1 MLRTSRKESSL
12 MNKKSLRTISG
23 IVLGLC
29 ALAAPGY
36 SSTFLAFS
44 GSTTA
49 TGTIT
54 VSGNS
59 SSETLT
65 TISGVPYTQLIVT
78 NAPTAAA
85 NGTWALISTL
95 LSYNF
100 GTNTLNLIGTI
111 GACQS
116 GACSGAGGT
125 AFNGLGSVTLESTT
139 LTGLPYNTGAGAG
152 FTTNT
157 GTQTSV
163 NVVFGTSTS
172 LSESATFLSDLGLSV
187 VSSTLTSG
195 GIGGT
200 GSGVVSSG
208 TYHFGATSDTLN
220 ATLAAVATP
229 EPASF
234 LLLGT
239 GLMGLFLV
247 ARRRTAK
254 I

>member
-1 MLRTSRKESSL
+1 MNNRSL
-12 MNKKSLRTISG
+12 KTVSG

-36 SSTFLAFS
+36 SSTFLAFT
-44 GSTTA
+44 GSSAA

-54 VSGNS
+54 VSGNGTG
-59 SSETLT
+59 ETLT
-65 TISGVPYTQLIVT
+65 TISGVPYTTLAVT

-85 NGTWALISTL
+85 NGTWTLTSTL

-116 GACSGAGGT
+116 GSCSTLGGA
-125 AFNGLGSVTLESTT
+125 AFNGLGSVILESAR
-139 LTGLPYNTGAGAG
+139 LTGLPYNTGAGSG

-157 GTQTSV
+157 GTQSTV
-163 NVVFGTSTS
+163 NVVFGTPTS

-187 VSSTLTSG
+187 VTSTMTAG

-208 TYHFGATSDTLN
+208 SYSFGATSDTLYT
-220 ATLAAVATP
+220 TLAAVATP

-239 GLMGLFLV
+239 GLMGLFLA
-247 ARRRTAK
+247 ARKRTAK